1 MSLRSVSDLDLQGKR
16 VLIRT
21 DFNVPIE
28 KGRISDE
35 TRILESLPTIRLCL
49 EKGAK
54 VIIASHLGRPKGG
67 PDPKYSLALVAARLS
82 ELLGRPVK
90 LAPDSVGE
98 QVEAMV
104 RDMHPGDVIQ
114 LENTRFH
121 KGEEKNDPELAQQM
135 AKLCDVYVNDAF
147 GAAHRAHVSTAGV
160 AALVPEKAAG
170 LLLLKEI
177 VALDK
182 LLHNPDRPFTVVL
195 GGAKVSDKMGVI
207 RNLFGRVDEFLIG
220 GAMAYTFL
228 KAIGAPVGDSLVEDD
243 RLVDARNVLEEAKQK
258 KIRIFLPI
266 DHIVAPDLETDP
278 FTRNTAGQSIP
289 YGWKGF
295 DIGPAT
301 SDFYRE
307 RLRRAKTIFW
317 NGPMGMFEH
326 DSFSRGTFE
335 IAKGLA
341 TGGAYTVVGG
351 GDSLSALN
359 RSGLTDKISHVS
371 TGGGASLEYLEG
383 LDLPGIKALG
393 QA

>member
-1 MSLRSVSDLDLQGKR
+1 MTIRSVADLDLQGKR

-35 TRILESLPTIRLCL
+35 TRIIESLPTIRLCI
-49 EKGAK
+49 EHGAK
-54 VIIASHLGRPKGG
+54 VIVASHLGRPKGG
-67 PDPKYSLALVAARLS
+67 PDPKFSLALVSARLG

-90 LAPDSVGE
+90 LAPDCVGE

-104 RDMHPGDVIQ
+104 REMHPGDVIQ

-121 KGEEKNDPELAQQM
+121 KGEEKNDPELADAM
-135 AKLCDVYVNDAF
+135 ARLCDVYVNDAF

-160 AALVPEKAAG
+160 ASRVKEVGAG

-177 VALDK
+177 NALNR
-182 LLHNPDRPFTVVL
+182 LLKNPERPFTVVL

-228 KAIGAPVGDSLVEDD
+228 KAIGTPVGDSLVEDD
-243 RLVDARNVLEEAKQK
+243 RIVDARNVLEEAKQK
-258 KIRIFLPI
+258 KIRIFLPV
-266 DHIVAPDLETDP
+266 DHIIAPDLETDP
-278 FTRNTAGQSIP
+278 FTRNTMGQGIP

-295 DIGPAT
+295 DIGSAT
-301 SDFYRE
+301 SDFFRV
-307 RLRRAKTIFW
+307 RLRRSKTIFW
-317 NGPMGMFEH
+317 NGPMGLFEH
-326 DSFSRGTFE
+326 DSFARGTFE
-335 IAKGLA
+335 VAKTLA
-341 TGGAYTVVGG
+341 TCGAYTVVGG

-359 RSGLTDKISHVS
+359 KSGLTEKISHVS
-371 TGGGASLEYLEG
+371 TGGGASLEFLEG
-383 LDLPGIKALG
+383 VELPGIKALER
-393 QA
+393 

>member
-1 MSLRSVSDLDLQGKR
+1 MTIRSVADVDVSGKR

-21 DFNVPIE
+21 DFNVPFE

-49 EKGAK
+49 ERGAK

-67 PDPKYSLALVAARLS
+67 PDPKFSLALVAARLS
-82 ELLGRPVK
+82 ELLERPVK
-90 LAPDSVGE
+90 LAPDCVGE
-98 QVEAMV
+98 GVEKMVNAM
-104 RDMHPGDVIQ
+104 RPGDVIQ

-121 KGEEKNDPELAQQM
+121 KGEEKNDPEMAAQM
-135 AKLCDVYVNDAF
+135 AKLCDIYVNDAF

-160 AALVPEKAAG
+160 PSLVPVKAAG

-177 VALDK
+177 QALNR

-207 RNLFGRVDEFLIG
+207 RNLFGKVDEFLIG

-228 KAIGAPVGDSLVEDD
+228 RAINVPIGDSLCEMD
-243 RLVDARNVLEEAKQK
+243 RFDDARKVLNEAHERG
-258 KIRIFLPI
+258 IRIFLPI
-266 DHIVAPDLETDP
+266 DHVIAPDLETDP
-278 FTRNTAGQSIP
+278 FFRNTMGQSIP
-289 YGWKGF
+289 YAWKGF
-295 DIGPAT
+295 DIGPSTA
-301 SDFYRE
+301 DFYRN

-326 DSFSRGTFE
+326 DSFSRGTYE
-335 IAKGLA
+335 IAKTLA
-341 TGGAYTVVGG
+341 SSNSYTVVGG

-359 RSGLTDKISHVS
+359 KTGLTDKISHVS

-383 LDLPGIKALG
+383 IVLPGIKALE
-393 QA
+393 Q

>member
-1 MSLRSVSDLDLQGKR
+1 MSMRSVADVELSGKR

-35 TRILESLPTIRLCL
+35 TRILESLPTIKFCI

-54 VIIASHLGRPKGG
+54 VIIASHLGRPKGVA
-67 PDPKYSLALVAARLS
+67 DPKYSLALVAARLA
-82 ELLGRPVK
+82 ELLDKPVK
-90 LAPDSVGE
+90 LVSDSVGPD
-98 QVEAMV
+98 VKATVAAML
-104 RDMHPGDVIQ
+104 PGDVIQ

-121 KGEEKNDPELAQQM
+121 PEEEKNDPAFAEKM

-147 GAAHRAHVSTAGV
+147 GAAHRAHVSTAGI
-160 AALVPEKAAG
+160 ASKVPVVAAG

-177 VALDK
+177 KALDK
-182 LLHNPDRPFTVVL
+182 LLHSPDRPFTVVL

-207 RNLFGRVDEFLIG
+207 HNLFARVDEFLIG

-228 KAIGAPVGDSLVEDD
+228 KSIGVPVGDSLVEAD
-243 RLVDARNVLEEAKQK
+243 RLDDARAVLEEAQQK

-266 DHIVAPDLETDP
+266 DHVIAPDLETDP
-278 FTRNTAGQSIP
+278 FFRSTMGQSIP

-295 DIGPAT
+295 DIGQAT
-301 SDFYRE
+301 ADFYRN
-307 RLRRAKTIFW
+307 RLRRARTIFW
-317 NGPMGMFEH
+317 NGPMGMFEQ
-326 DSFSRGTFE
+326 DTFARGTNE
-335 IAKGLA
+335 VARTLA
-341 TGGAYTVVGG
+341 SSNSYTVVGG

-359 RSGLTDKISHVS
+359 KMGLTDKISHVS

-383 LDLPGIKALG
+383 LVLPGIKALDR
-393 QA
+393 